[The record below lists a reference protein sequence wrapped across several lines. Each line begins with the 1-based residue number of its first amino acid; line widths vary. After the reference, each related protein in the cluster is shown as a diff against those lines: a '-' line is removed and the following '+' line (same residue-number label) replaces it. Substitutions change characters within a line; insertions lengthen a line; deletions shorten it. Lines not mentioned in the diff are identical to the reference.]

1 MSAVSPKREASEP
14 ADNQRPTKVAKPLD
28 GAQSAGAPAAAYIR
42 TKLPGFAP
50 RLAII
55 LGSGMGGVADAIED
69 KTEFPYSELPGFPV
83 STVQGHAGT
92 FVCGTLEGV
101 QVACLKGRVHLYEG
115 TDPQLIRAPI
125 YTFKEL
131 GCEIMFSTSAVGS
144 LREDVGPGE
153 LFLLKDH
160 INLQARN
167 PLIGPN
173 DPIGPRFP
181 SLLNAYDPAL
191 RALIQAKAAENEIN
205 ITEGV
210 YLACLGPSFETPAE
224 IKAFKILGADCV
236 GMSVVPEVIVAR
248 HCDLRVATVSI
259 VVNLAAG
266 LTNEHITHDETLHF
280 SGLAAGKV
288 TQLVKSFIAA
298 NGEW

>member
-1 MSAVSPKREASEP
+1 M
-14 ADNQRPTKVAKPLD
+14 
-28 GAQSAGAPAAAYIR
+28 
-42 TKLPGFAP
+42 
-50 RLAII
+50 I
-55 LGSGMGGVADAIED
+55 LLFS
-69 KTEFPYSELPGFPV
+69 
-83 STVQGHAGT
+83 
-92 FVCGTLEGV
+92 
-101 QVACLKGRVHLYEG
+101 HLC
-115 TDPQLIRAPI
+115 Q
-125 YTFKEL
+125 
-131 GCEIMFSTSAVGS
+131 
-144 LREDVGPGE
+144 

-236 GMSVVPEVIVAR
+236 GMSVVPEVIVAG
-248 HCDLRVATVSI
+248 HAGLKVLGVSCI
-259 VVNLAAG
+259 TNPAAG
-266 LTNEHITHDETLHF
+266 VSEHALTHEEVTETAQKSRARFTHLIRELIRDVPL
-280 SGLAAGKV
+280 
-288 TQLVKSFIAA
+288 
-298 NGEW
+298 